1 MKTILKEYPA
11 TYRMRSF
18 WGNRTYLNWRRILM
32 KKISHLGLKMM
43 TESLSCIKTLSSRKT
58 KEFKGIDL
66 RRKT

>member
-1 MKTILKEYPA
+1 
-11 TYRMRSF
+11 
-18 WGNRTYLNWRRILM
+18 M